1 MSLIDINFNVTS
13 DTPKGKDPDSYSP
26 TLRMYH
32 KILWSKHLPNGMKF
46 DMDVNTPRLLHHKSE
61 LGEFFLSS
69 DSIGHTYKY
78 VKKMSPI
85 IDQVT
90 HEEMDSVFSI
100 CTTVGAYII
109 FPSKKINNKMTIN
122 ASRGVNHKIQD
133 RFDITL
139 ECIRRLYLKENSFK
153 MNNTSIN
160 ILPSLNFSLF
170 DELKK
175 IIFYFP
181 KLSLFLKSI
190 KYSSIN
196 FSDPYYF
203 QEGVKE
209 DRYLCESSINLINRV
224 DWGAISCQRRGLWV
238 EWEEFAKSHGL
249 SPVFKEV
256 WPESTPWSFP
266 VFTKNVEQRNEW
278 IKWGVKYKVLLF
290 SWPALPTLE
299 IEKKSSAFKKW
310 ERVLCFPLDGLSP
323 EDLCDAA
330 KNTTI

>member
-1 MSLIDINFNVTS
+1 MYYFSLARTALKVGISLYGYENDKVVLIPNF
-13 DTPKGKDPDSYSP
+13 
-26 TLRMYH
+26 LC
-32 KILWSKHLPNGMKF
+32 
-46 DMDVNTPRLLHHKSE
+46 
-61 LGEFFLSS
+61 
-69 DSIGHTYKY
+69 
-78 VKKMSPI
+78 
-85 IDQVT
+85 
-90 HEEMDSVFSI
+90 DSV
-100 CTTVGAYII
+100 TGALFEENINVVTYDLLDNLQPNWNELNGLCIENNVFAVLMVHYFGQPQLI
-109 FPSKKINNKMTIN
+109 GKFQDLCNKYNILLIEDNAHGYGGRFNGKKLGTYGDIGI
-122 ASRGVNHKIQD
+122 ASPRKFLNSSYGG
-133 RFDITL
+133 
-139 ECIRRLYLKENSFK
+139 ELYLKENSFK